1 MNVMRKTVSIEGV
14 VSILFV
20 ALLFVPLIISI
31 IDDDLLTSESEKRKL
46 AVLPEFTWSS
56 GFFEKFPDMFETYY
70 EDHFGLRGDIVRLHN
85 YVMLR
90 IFKASPSKRVVVGSD
105 NWFFYNLT
113 NFNLC

>member
-1 MNVMRKTVSIEGV
+1 MRKTVSIEGV

-56 GFFEKFPDMFETYY
+56 EFFEKFPDMFETYY
-70 EDHFGLRGDIVRLHN
+70 EDHFGLRGEKNDHFLFNFIGTTITLSQIILYIQPIIDLHHKCT
-85 YVMLR
+85 
-90 IFKASPSKRVVVGSD
+90 IF
-105 NWFFYNLT
+105 YT
-113 NFNLC
+113 